1 MVESYSRWLKQAEAD
16 YDTAEYNL
24 KGKIYYA
31 CANYCQQAVEKS
43 LKALY
48 IYKKNKLVKTHSIVK
63 MAKDLKMPEKMLL
76 TVSSIEPI
84 FRESKYPD
92 VGENIPAEE
101 YEEKDAVEFLN
112 TSEEVLRWVKIQ
124 MK

>member
-1 MVESYSRWLKQAEAD
+1 METYERWMKQAEAD
-16 YDTAEYNL
+16 YDTARYNL

-43 LKALY
+43 LKALL
-48 IYKKNKLVKTHSIVK
+48 IFKKKEFKKTHSIIS
-63 MAKDLKMPEKMLL
+63 MARELDIPEKMISA
-76 TVSSIEPI
+76 VSAIEPI

-92 VGENIPAEE
+92 VTENIPAEE
-101 YEEKDAVEFLN
+101 YEECDAVEFLN
-112 TSEEVLRWVKIQ
+112 TAEEVLQWIKKQ